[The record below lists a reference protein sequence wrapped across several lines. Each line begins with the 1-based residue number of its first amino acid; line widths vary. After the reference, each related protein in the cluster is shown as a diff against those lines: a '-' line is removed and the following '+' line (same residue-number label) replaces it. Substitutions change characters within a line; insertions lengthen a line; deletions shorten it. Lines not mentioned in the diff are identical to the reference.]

1 MTLSQQLIYGVLW
14 LLFGAGHSVL
24 ASETAKRLTR
34 ALFGRLERL
43 AYNLIA
49 VVHFVA
55 TVAAGRYLL
64 GGASAEPFDL
74 PPLVQASMG
83 AALVAGAGLILL
95 ALRHYDLRRFAG
107 IARVGEGEAPE
118 ALHTEGL
125 HRLIRHPL
133 YSGAFLLLIG
143 GATDPF
149 GLATCLWASLY
160 LVIGTWFEERRLI
173 SLYGDAYRRYRAAV
187 PAFIPWRGRAL

>member
-83 AALVAGAGLILL
+83 AALVAGTGLILL

>member
-1 MTLSQQLIYGVLW
+1 MTLSEHLIYAVLW

-34 ALFGRLERL
+34 ALFGRQERL
-43 AYNLIA
+43 AYNLVA

-64 GGASAEPFDL
+64 GGSAAEPFDL
-74 PPLVQASMG
+74 PPLVQGGMG

-107 IARVGEGEAPE
+107 TAPVPAGAVPE
-118 ALHTEGL
+118 PLHTDGL
-125 HRLIRHPL
+125 HRYVRHPL
-133 YSGAFLLLIG
+133 YSGAFLLLLG

>member
-1 MTLSQQLIYGVLW
+1 MTLSEHLIYAVLW
-14 LLFGAGHSVL
+14 LLFGAAHSVL

-49 VVHFVA
+49 VVHFVV

-107 IARVGEGEAPE
+107 IARVGEGEGPE
-118 ALHTEGL
+118 TLHTEGL
-125 HRLIRHPL
+125 HRFVRHPL

-173 SLYGDAYRRYRAAV
+173 GLYGDVYRRYRAAV
-187 PAFIPWRGRAL
+187 PAFIPWRGRAI

>member
-1 MTLSQQLIYGVLW
+1 MTLSEHLIYAVLW
-14 LLFGAGHSVL
+14 LLFGAAHSVL

-49 VVHFVA
+49 ILHFAA
-55 TVAAGRYLL
+55 TVAAGRFLL
-64 GGASAEPFDL
+64 GGSAVQPFEL

-107 IARVGEGEAPE
+107 IARVGEGEGPE

-125 HRLIRHPL
+125 HRFVRHPL

-173 SLYGDAYRRYRAAV
+173 GLYGDAYRRYRAAV

>member
-1 MTLSQQLIYGVLW
+1 MTLSEHLIYALLW
-14 LLFGAGHSVL
+14 LVFGAAHSVL
-24 ASETAKRLTR
+24 ASETAKQLTR
-34 ALFGRLERL
+34 VIFGRLERL
-43 AYNLIA
+43 AYNVIA
-49 VVHFVA
+49 VLHFVA
-55 TVAAGRYLL
+55 TVAAGRFMLS
-64 GGASAEPFDL
+64 GSAAQPFDL
-74 PPLVQASMG
+74 PPLVQGGMG
-83 AALVAGAGLILL
+83 AALVAGAGIILL

-107 IARVGEGEAPE
+107 TILPADSTAPE
-118 ALHTEGL
+118 PLHTDGL
-125 HRLIRHPL
+125 HRYVRHPL

-143 GATDPF
+143 GATDAF